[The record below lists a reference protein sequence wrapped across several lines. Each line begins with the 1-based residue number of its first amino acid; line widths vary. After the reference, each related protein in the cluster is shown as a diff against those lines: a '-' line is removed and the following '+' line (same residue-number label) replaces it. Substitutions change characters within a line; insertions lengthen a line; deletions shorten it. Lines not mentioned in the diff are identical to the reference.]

1 MALVDVAQRYFDAWN
16 RRDPAAIVAAFAEGG
31 TYSDPAAGQG
41 LTGQAIAAYAGGLF
55 AAFPDLSFEVVS
67 TISAG
72 DGIVAV
78 QWLMRGTNT
87 GSLQGDPPT
96 GRTIALPGADFIVGE
111 GDRIRSVQG
120 YFDQKTFVEQ
130 LGLQAIVLPTS
141 VGPFTFGYSVRMQSG
156 KRTRPGAV
164 SLTWIDVRSD
174 EEEREVRE
182 RSLQV
187 VANQMAQIPGFIG
200 WVGTVVGRRL
210 FTATAW
216 EDPESAAQLL
226 RGGPHKE
233 AVDRTLLTDFGA
245 AVFTSVWVP
254 HHLNAMWVRCTAC
267 GRFAD
272 CEQLDGK
279 CQCGQRLPEHPSYW

>member
-1 MALVDVAQRYFDAWN
+1 MAFVDVAQRYFDAWN
-16 RRDPAAIVAAFAEGG
+16 RRDPTAIVATFAEGG

-55 AAFPDLSFEVVS
+55 AAFPDLSLEAVS
-67 TISAG
+67 TMSAG
-72 DGIVAV
+72 DGMVAV

-87 GSLQGDPPT
+87 GSLQGNPPT

-130 LGLQAIVLPTS
+130 LGLQAIVVPSS
-141 VGPFTFGYSVRMQSG
+141 VGPFTFGYSARMQSG
-156 KRTRPGAV
+156 KRTKPGAV
-164 SLTWIDVRSD
+164 SLTWIDARSD
-174 EEEREVRE
+174 EEEREVGE

-200 WVGTVVGRRL
+200 WVGPVIGRRM

-226 RGGPHKE
+226 SGGPHKE
-233 AVDRTLLTDFGA
+233 AVDRVLLTDFGA

-267 GRFAD
+267 GRFANY
-272 CEQLDGK
+272 EQLDGK
-279 CQCGQRLPEHPSYW
+279 CQCGQPLPEHPAYW